1 MLGEFAMT
9 ERCAAPKITLRRS
22 ALRSFAG
29 ALWLM
34 IFGVVVGGFSA
45 ESRAATPPPQPF
57 HAEYDVVWKGI
68 NAGTSTLELTRD
80 PANGWIYI
88 SRNVARG
95 LFKLALPGEI
105 LQRSRFALDNGQP
118 RPKQYS
124 ADDGTSDTSR
134 DVDLRFDW
142 ASGRVR
148 GTSEGKPV
156 DLAIRENLQDPM
168 SVQIALM
175 QALAAGEQPQRFFL
189 ADKDEIKEFLY
200 ELEAPLRLATALG
213 ELDTVVYGTR
223 RPGSDRVTRL
233 WLAPSLGYVPVQA
246 ERRRGTK
253 LEWSMRIRTLKR

>member
-1 MLGEFAMT
+1 MT
-9 ERCAAPKITLRRS
+9 DRPSARTR
-22 ALRSFAG
+22 ALR
-29 ALWLM
+29 ALAVAILC
-34 IFGVVVGGFSA
+34 IGSVA
-45 ESRAATPPPQPF
+45 LATTTLAATPAPQPF

-68 NAGTSTLELTRD
+68 NAGTSTLELARD
-80 PANGWIYI
+80 PANGWIYV

-105 LQRSRFALDNGQP
+105 LQRSTFALDNGQP

-124 ADDGTSDTSR
+124 ADDGTDDTSR
-134 DVDLRFDW
+134 DVELRFDW
-142 ASGRVR
+142 ANGRVR
-148 GTSEGKPV
+148 GTSEGKAV
-156 DLAIRENLQDPM
+156 DLPIRDNLQDPM

-175 QALAAGEQPQRFFL
+175 QALAAGEKPQRFFL

-200 ELEAPLRLATALG
+200 EVEAPLRLQTALG

-233 WLAPSLGYVPVQA
+233 WLAPSLGYIPVQA

-253 LEWSMRIRTLKR
+253 LEWSMRIRALTR